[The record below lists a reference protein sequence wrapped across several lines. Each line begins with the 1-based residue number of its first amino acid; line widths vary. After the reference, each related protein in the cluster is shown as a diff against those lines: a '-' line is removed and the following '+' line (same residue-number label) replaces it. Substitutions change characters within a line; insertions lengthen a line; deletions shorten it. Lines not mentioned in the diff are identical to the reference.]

1 MPATVSLDL
10 GALVNLKGSLMVRI
24 TCRTCIGTARLSR
37 LTRYVYLVRLNCLT
51 RLNSRL
57 PRPTNLDLESFSRFV
72 TVLSSISVS
81 SRLSCEAVGAVS
93 TDGTI
98 SRDYRETTRLYR
110 LAGLSHETIAR
121 PIEAVP
127 SAESRSRDLS
137 RFRVALPSSRRP
149 PTNYQL
155 SWV

>member
-10 GALVNLKGSLMVRI
+10 GASFNLKGSLMGRI
-24 TCRTCIGTARLSR
+24 TCRTCLGATRLSR
-37 LTRYVYLVRLNCLT
+37 LTRYVYLARLSCLT
-51 RLNSRL
+51 RLDSRL
-57 PRPTNLDLESFSRFV
+57 SRPTDLDLGYFSRLL
-72 TVLSSISVS
+72 TVLSPISVS
-81 SRLSCEAVGAVS
+81 SRLSCEAVGDVS

-98 SRDYRETTRLYR
+98 SRDFRETTRLFR
-110 LAGLSHETIAR
+110 PAGLSRETIAR

-127 SAESRSRDLS
+127 SVESRSRGLS
-137 RFRVALPSSRRP
+137 RFRVPLPSSRRP